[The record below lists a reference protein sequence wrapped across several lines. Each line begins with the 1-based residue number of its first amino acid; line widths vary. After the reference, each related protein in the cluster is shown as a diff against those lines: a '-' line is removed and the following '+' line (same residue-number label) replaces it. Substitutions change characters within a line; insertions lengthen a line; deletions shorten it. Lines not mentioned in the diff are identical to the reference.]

1 MNQTIRNLRCHYRSS
16 SRVTGLAYLM
26 KLQTILSLIV
36 GLTAASGNSAE
47 KASIWKLSDE
57 DSAVY
62 LAGSVHLLREKD
74 LPFPDVYNTV
84 YADSEELVFEID
96 MKEMNAPGATMKMR
110 ELGTLPVGERLS
122 DYLSEDTLQALNKYL
137 RENNLPSG
145 MFNRFTPGMVYLTI
159 GSMEAIRLGA
169 RPDLGLEMQ
178 FHKKAE
184 KDGKPGGG
192 LETTEYQMSR
202 FNEINIET
210 LDVLIGETVEGSGE
224 AEKTL
229 DAIIGAW
236 RVGDTEGL
244 KQLVYEEMAETPDVL
259 KILLVDRNRNWI
271 PVIEKKLA
279 GDKNVMFIVGAAHL
293 VGESSVIQLLEQK
306 GLKLTQLGGE

>member
-1 MNQTIRNLRCHYRSS
+1 
-16 SRVTGLAYLM
+16 M
-26 KLQTILSLIV
+26 KFPTNLSLIV
-36 GLTAASGNSAE
+36 GLTIASVNSAE

-74 LPFPDVYNTV
+74 LPFPDIYNTV
-84 YADSEELVFEID
+84 YADSDELVFEID
-96 MKEMNAPGATMKMR
+96 MKEMNAPDAAIKMR
-110 ELGTLPVGERLS
+110 ELGTLPVGESLG
-122 DYLSEDTLQALNKYL
+122 DYLSKDTLQALDKYL
-137 RENNLPSG
+137 RENDLPGG
-145 MFNRFTPGMVYLTI
+145 MFNRFTPGMVYLTL

-202 FNEINIET
+202 FNKINIET
-210 LDVLIGETVEGSGE
+210 LDELIGETVEGSDE
-224 AEKTL
+224 TDKTL

-236 RVGDTEGL
+236 RRGDTEGL
-244 KQLVYEEMAETPDVL
+244 NKLVYEEMAETPEIL
-259 KILLVDRNRNWI
+259 EILLVERNRNWI
-271 PVIEKKLA
+271 PEIEKKLA
-279 GDKNVMFIVGAAHL
+279 GDRNVMFIVGAAHL
-293 VGESSVIQLLEQK
+293 VGECSVIELLEQK
-306 GLKLTQLGGE
+306 GLKLTQLGGD

>member
-1 MNQTIRNLRCHYRSS
+1 
-16 SRVTGLAYLM
+16 M
-26 KLQTILSLIV
+26 KFPTNLSLIV
-36 GLTAASGNSAE
+36 GLTIASVNSAE

-74 LPFPDVYNTV
+74 LPFPDIYNTV

-96 MKEMNAPGATMKMR
+96 MKEMNAPDAAIKMR
-110 ELGTLPVGERLS
+110 ELGTLPVGESLG
-122 DYLSEDTLQALNKYL
+122 DYLSKDTLQALDKYL
-137 RENNLPSG
+137 RENDLPGG
-145 MFNRFTPGMVYLTI
+145 MFNRFTPGMVYLTL

-202 FNEINIET
+202 FNKINIET
-210 LDVLIGETVEGSGE
+210 LDELIGETVEGSDE
-224 AEKTL
+224 TDKTL

-236 RVGDTEGL
+236 RRGDTEGL
-244 KQLVYEEMAETPDVL
+244 NKLVYEEMAETPEIL
-259 KILLVDRNRNWI
+259 EILLVERNRNWI
-271 PVIEKKLA
+271 PEIEKKLA
-279 GDKNVMFIVGAAHL
+279 GDRNVMFIVGAAHL
-293 VGESSVIQLLEQK
+293 VGECSVIELLEQK
-306 GLKLTQLGGE
+306 GLKLTQLGGD